1 MKAVIL
7 AAGEGTRLRPLTVSR
22 PKVMLRVGDKPIM
35 QYAIDALREVGV
47 RDIVV
52 VVGYQKERIQ
62 THFADGKDF
71 GVNLEYVVQRKQLGT
86 GHALL
91 CAKDLLDGDFLA
103 VPGDNILDGAM
114 VAQLL
119 DHRSDVT
126 MLCTES
132 AQPRKYGVVELDGNR
147 VTSIIE
153 KPPRRISNLISTG
166 IYYFSHRFLDL
177 LEREVGAGRFELT
190 HSLQAAM
197 AEGYTIRGELTTGLW
212 LDVVFP
218 WDLLSLNA
226 RVLAGGQSR
235 QAGTL
240 ESGVTVQGPVSI
252 GEGSVLRSGTYIKGP
267 VSIGRGCEIGPNVV
281 IYPTTS
287 IGHNVTLSPFTEV
300 RNSVIMDNVS
310 IGGHSYVSHSI
321 VDEGSTI
328 QSHFVTCAEPKLLLI
343 ENELIQIDKIGSIV
357 GESCEIGHR
366 VVVDAGRTI
375 GAYCRIDAGNRIIKD
390 IPDSARVV

>member
-1 MKAVIL
+1 VKAVIL

-91 CAKDLLDGDFLA
+91 CAKDHLDGDFLA

-132 AQPRKYGVVELDGNR
+132 AQPRKYGVVELDGER

-190 HSLQAAM
+190 HALQAAM
-197 AEGYTIRGELTTGLW
+197 AEGYAIRGELTTGLW

-226 RVLAGGQSR
+226 RVLAGGPSR

-267 VSIGRGCEIGPNVV
+267 VSIGRGCDIGPNVV

-321 VDEGSTI
+321 IDEGTTI